1 MPSHTPALVHY
12 FIKIR
17 DMLQG
22 VQASGHTVIGEI
34 IPGKLKGGLLSVFL
48 HCSLRRLFEG
58 DIFLIVKMLI
68 FSFF

>member
-1 MPSHTPALVHY
+1 MPSQTVALVHY
-12 FIKIR
+12 FRKIL
-17 DMLQG
+17 DVLHG
-22 VQASGHTVIGEI
+22 VQASGHTVISKI